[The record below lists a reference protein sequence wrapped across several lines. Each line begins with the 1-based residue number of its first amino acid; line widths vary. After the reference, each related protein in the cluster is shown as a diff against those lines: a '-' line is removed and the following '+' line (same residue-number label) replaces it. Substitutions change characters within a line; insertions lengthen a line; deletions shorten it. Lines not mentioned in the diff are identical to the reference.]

1 MLGHILLLIFIIL
14 SILIIF
20 STPDSVANSTPV
32 VITPLDEPYVEI
44 VEKYVLDKVKLKQE
58 AQLVKENVIRPHHGV
73 VLGSSTGHL
82 VNELNAI
89 GLYTT
94 GVDES
99 KYMVRHAK
107 DLFPHTYT
115 QGEYTCSLL
124 FPEQSLSHVLC
135 VDYTMAFLQD
145 KASMFRTVHQWLEL
159 GGLFFVHIPLSWDY
173 GSRPSSTYTS
183 MYLHNSLREKA
194 TLDKTYTITRPVYM
208 EPKQTI
214 LAVAS
219 QYGFEVYRTVSL
231 PFPYESYQVVVFK
244 SVDPVYL

>member
-1 MLGHILLLIFIIL
+1 
-14 SILIIF
+14 
-20 STPDSVANSTPV
+20 
-32 VITPLDEPYVEI
+32 
-44 VEKYVLDKVKLKQE
+44 
-58 AQLVKENVIRPHHGV
+58 
-73 VLGSSTGHL
+73 
-82 VNELNAI
+82 
-89 GLYTT
+89 
-94 GVDES
+94 
-99 KYMVRHAK
+99 
-107 DLFPHTYT
+107 
-115 QGEYTCSLL
+115 
-124 FPEQSLSHVLC
+124 
-135 VDYTMAFLQD
+135 
-145 KASMFRTVHQWLEL
+145 MFRTVHQWLEL